1 MDYYY
6 SDANISSRI
15 KKDGNWSNR
24 VSAKYYK
31 TDNTKSI
38 KIESKYANQYAAAGE
53 KTLIDHLRGGENYR
67 TGNWQGYREDL
78 IATIDLGKE
87 KHVSSISLGCM
98 QDIKSWI
105 FFPKRVEYFSSTN
118 GINFKYLGSIN
129 TTFSGMT
136 RLCHQPHIAIL
147 IMV

>member
-87 KHVSSISLGCM
+87 KHKLSI
-98 QDIKSWI
+98 
-105 FFPKRVEYFSSTN
+105 F
-118 GINFKYLGSIN
+118 
-129 TTFSGMT
+129 
-136 RLCHQPHIAIL
+136 
-147 IMV
+147 